1 MRTLLDI
8 SKMESG
14 EYKLTISNFDMV
26 ESVQRTVLG
35 FESRIEEKK
44 IDLILDLPE
53 EPLEVTG
60 DNDGMVRVI
69 YNLMDNAIKFCNTE
83 GYIRVKLRE
92 ENNFVEFRVRNSGAG
107 LTKEEQERIFER
119 FYKTDKSRG
128 LDKSGLGLGLYI
140 VKTIV
145 EKHGGTISVYSEQGS
160 YCEFVV
166 GIPKMQPQIGGK
178 KS

>member
-1 MRTLLDI
+1 M
-8 SKMESG
+8 
-14 EYKLTISNFDMV
+14 
-26 ESVQRTVLG
+26 
-35 FESRIEEKK
+35 
-44 IDLILDLPE
+44 
-53 EPLEVTG
+53 
-60 DNDGMVRVI
+60 
-69 YNLMDNAIKFCNTE
+69 C
-83 GYIRVKLRE
+83 IRD
-92 ENNFVEFRVRNSGAG
+92 
-107 LTKEEQERIFER
+107 R